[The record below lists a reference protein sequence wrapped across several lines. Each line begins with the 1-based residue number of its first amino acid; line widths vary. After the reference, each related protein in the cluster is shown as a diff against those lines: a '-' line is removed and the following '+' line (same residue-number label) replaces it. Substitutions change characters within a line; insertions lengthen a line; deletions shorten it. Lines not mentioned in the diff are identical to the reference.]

1 MKSSASIEQGLPDAD
16 VYSDERA
23 KTLLL
28 SLKARLDAEA
38 FNDICCTLSI
48 AGLRLEGVPEH
59 SYTSGYSRLKCD
71 FTVGAVDAFVVNNAL
86 ERAFEFYDC
95 HLEQVCYDH
104 GIDPEHI
111 TIGGQSFHRLVRRH
125 TPRVSVTLALL

>member
-1 MKSSASIEQGLPDAD
+1 MAPDEIAD

-23 KTLLL
+23 KDLLL
-28 SLKARLDAEA
+28 SLRARLDARA
-38 FNDICCTLSI
+38 FNDICLRLSI

-59 SYTSGYSRLKCD
+59 SYASGYSRLKCD
-71 FTVGAVDAFVVNNAL
+71 FTIGAVDPAGVNNAL

-95 HLEQVCYDH
+95 YLEQVCYDH

-111 TIGGQSFHRLVRRH
+111 TIGGYIYHRLVRRH
-125 TPRVSVTLALL
+125 SPRVTVTLALP